1 MHSSLTLVQPIHGL
15 NVESHQLMF
24 VIFAILLIITLGSF
38 VVPASA
44 WSQQM
49 GLFGLSEILMIPA
62 LLVCCALALQQELQQ
77 HHYRWMLGR
86 PDRGNR

>member
-1 MHSSLTLVQPIHGL
+1 
-15 NVESHQLMF
+15 
-24 VIFAILLIITLGSF
+24 
-38 VVPASA
+38 
-44 WSQQM
+44 M
-49 GLFGLSEILMIPA
+49 GLFGLSEILKIPA